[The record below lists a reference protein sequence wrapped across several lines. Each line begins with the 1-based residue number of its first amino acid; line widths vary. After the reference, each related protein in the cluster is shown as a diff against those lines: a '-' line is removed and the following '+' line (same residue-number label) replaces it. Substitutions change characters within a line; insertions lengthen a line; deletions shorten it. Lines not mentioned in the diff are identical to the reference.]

1 MDTTAI
7 KNYIHSLFVKEE
19 PHIRYARENSQMQGL
34 PQIHVASHVGQLIYL
49 LAKSHEPRT
58 ILEIGTL
65 GGYSTIWL
73 AKALS
78 KDGTIIS
85 LELEP
90 HHAKLAREHIARAG
104 YHKSVEIRLGKAQ
117 DLLSAMIKRGEG
129 PFDLIFIDADKENYP
144 TYLEQALALSAPGT
158 LILSDNL
165 LPKGEE
171 IDNPKTT
178 NVSANAIYQFNR
190 QIAHHPRLESMLIPI
205 IVGEQGRIDALGF
218 SLVK

>member
-1 MDTTAI
+1 MDTSAI
-7 KNYIHSLFVKEE
+7 KNYIHSLFVKED
-19 PHIRYARENSQMQGL
+19 PHLRYARENSQLQGL

-49 LAKSHEPRT
+49 LAKSHTPT
-58 ILEIGTL
+58 KILEIGTL
-65 GGYSTIWL
+65 GGYSTLWL
-73 AKALS
+73 AKALP
-78 KDGTIIS
+78 KEGTIIS

-90 HHAKLAREHIARAG
+90 QHAKLAREHLARAG
-104 YHKSVEIRLGKAQ
+104 YHNRVEIRLGKAL
-117 DLLSAMIKRGEG
+117 DLLSTMIKKGEG

-144 TYLEQALALSAPGT
+144 IYLEHALALSAPGT

-165 LPKGEE
+165 IPKGEE
-171 IDNPKTT
+171 IDNPKTS

-190 QIAHHPRLESMLIPI
+190 QIAHHPRLESILIPT